1 MSPFRD
7 QRRPVEVLLV
17 EDNPADARLI
27 AEILRGGPVP
37 KNVRV
42 LGGGDDALRFLR
54 RQGDFLKAPRP
65 HLVVLDLNLPG
76 MNGRDV
82 LREVKNDPDLRCIPV
97 VVFTTSGAPTDVRF
111 AYELQANAYLVKPVG
126 LDAFTGVIRAVE
138 EFWLAKAQ
146 LPGPI

>member
-1 MSPFRD
+1 
-7 QRRPVEVLLV
+7 
-17 EDNPADARLI
+17 
-27 AEILRGGPVP
+27 
-37 KNVRV
+37 
-42 LGGGDDALRFLR
+42 
-54 RQGDFLKAPRP
+54 
-65 HLVVLDLNLPG
+65 

-82 LREVKNDPDLRCIPV
+82 LRELKSDPDLRCIPV

-126 LDAFTGVIRAVE
+126 LDAFAGVVRAVE